1 MGLDTTHGAFRG
13 AYSAFNRFRKIVAEA
28 IGGSYPP
35 HISPLVC
42 SDGDIIV
49 SPDQNRFYVPGSWKT
64 FQVEQPG
71 LSAFLLSN
79 DCEGEFA
86 PEICKQMAD
95 ELEAI
100 LPEIE
105 RLEKSKDDW
114 GHISRDG
121 GFLAVTKRYIE
132 GCRLAHSENEN
143 LRYY

>member
-1 MGLDTTHGAFRG
+1 MGLDVSHGAFNG

-35 HISPLVC
+35 HKSPLVC

-49 SPDQNRFYVPGSWKT
+49 SPDQNRFYVPGSRKT

-71 LSAFLLSN
+71 ISAFLLSN
-79 DCEGEFA
+79 DCEGEFS
-86 PEICKQMAD
+86 PELCKQMAD

-100 LPEIE
+100 LPRIE
-105 RLEKSKDDW
+105 KLDDGGA
-114 GHISRDG
+114 GHIERDG